1 MVFIIWYEEQILN
14 LVLKN
19 GINFGLDEL
28 FLLVFLLSVFL
39 FMISGVCQ
47 FFISGT
53 TVSTVWVA
61 ALCLIEHSH
70 RLWALPRRSLPS
82 YPGGGLRMSSRVGR

>member
-1 MVFIIWYEEQILN
+1 MVFIIWYEEQVLN
-14 LVLKN
+14 LVPKN
-19 GINFGLDEL
+19 GIIFGLDEL

-53 TVSTVWVA
+53 PVWTAWVA
-61 ALCLIEHSH
+61 IPCLIEHS
-70 RLWALPRRSLPS
+70 LTSPQEKPPVLPRWRAKNVMQ
-82 YPGGGLRMSSRVGR
+82 G